1 MVKDANS
8 PGSDHQLETEERGPV
23 ALELYLLRHGIAEDR
38 SSSGR
43 DADRALTEDGKRKI
57 ERVLKRA
64 HKAGASPT
72 LIISSPY
79 LRAMETAEIAARE
92 LQYNSEIVRS
102 QRLEPHASPPDLW
115 SEIRAHRDEPSILL
129 ASHEPLC
136 SATLAFLLGSTR
148 AMVEFRK
155 GALRALIFL
164 TLSVE
169 PRVCRAAMDAGF
181 PKVS

>member
-1 MVKDANS
+1 
-8 PGSDHQLETEERGPV
+8 
-23 ALELYLLRHGIAEDR
+23 
-38 SSSGR
+38 
-43 DADRALTEDGKRKI
+43 
-57 ERVLKRA
+57 VLKRA

-155 GALRALIFL
+155 GALARIDFS

-169 PRVCRAAMDAGF
+169 PRGVLQWMLI

>member
-1 MVKDANS
+1 
-8 PGSDHQLETEERGPV
+8 
-23 ALELYLLRHGIAEDR
+23 
-38 SSSGR
+38 
-43 DADRALTEDGKRKI
+43 
-57 ERVLKRA
+57 VLKRA

-79 LRAMETAEIAARE
+79 TRAMQTAEIAAHE
-92 LQYNSEIVRS
+92 LQYHSEIVRS
-102 QRLEPHASPPDLW
+102 ERLAPHASPSDLW

-136 SATLAFLLGSTR
+136 SATLAFMLGSTR

-155 GALRALIFL
+155 GALARVDFA
-164 TLSVE
+164 TLSVD
-169 PRVCRAAMDAGF
+169 PRGVLQWMLI